1 MRSPVDARATYERGK
16 AARAAEVDV
25 HERRSRTIGMA
36 RLLVAGVAIVLVGSI
51 VWVPLPSSAWW
62 AEAASVVLFGALVI
76 THAQVLRRKERA
88 EAALRFHERGLGRLD
103 GTWTKAPQDGARF
116 RTTTHPYTDDLDI
129 FGPASLFQR
138 VDATETRFGEE
149 RLATL
154 LSRTDA
160 AGWPDDVRA
169 RQDAVRDLAPR
180 VAFRETLSAL
190 GALLGAEKPDPR
202 PFLEWAEGSMP
213 FPHGPALAWVAR
225 ILPVVVMVLLAI
237 GPAFHG
243 SRTVLVAVL
252 LVEVAITLGVRGRVS
267 KIAVIVSSREA
278 GLVRYGDMLQALEA
292 EKLDAPLLVEL
303 QKRLASTGSSATRE
317 MRALGRILG
326 FLDARHNEVF
336 RFFIGPVLLWDL
348 NCVVALERWRGRTG
362 KSVRVWF
369 DVLGE
374 IEALASLAGFAFEHP
389 SFAMPELAV
398 DAAFDA
404 KALGHPLLP
413 DGRRVDNDVALA
425 GAGYALI
432 VTGSNMSGKSTLLRA
447 MGINAALALAGAPV
461 CATALR
467 VGPVRLVTSMR
478 VRDSLEEGVSHFY
491 AELQKL
497 KRVIDLARGGAPG
510 EGTVLFLL
518 DEILHGTNSRERIL
532 GARAIIRELIAREAM
547 GAVSTHDLGISDL
560 DREVPGRV
568 ENVHFQEQVE
578 DDKMTFDYHLRRGI
592 VQSSNALRLM
602 KLVGIDVVS
611 VEPERD

>member
-1 MRSPVDARATYERGK
+1 MV
-16 AARAAEVDV
+16 
-25 HERRSRTIGMA
+25 
-36 RLLVAGVAIVLVGSI
+36 RLLVAAAAIVLVGAI
-51 VWVPLPSSAWW
+51 VWVPLPSSSWW
-62 AEAASVVLFGALVI
+62 AEGVCVLLFGVLVI
-76 THAQVLRRKERA
+76 VHSRVLRRKDRA

-116 RTTTHPYTDDLDI
+116 RTTDHPYTDDLDI

-138 VDATETRFGEE
+138 IDATETQFGEE
-149 RLATL
+149 RLAAL

-160 AGWPDDVRA
+160 SGWPADVRA
-169 RQDAVRDLAPR
+169 RQEAVRDLAPR

-190 GALLGAEKPDPR
+190 GALLGAQKPDPR

-213 FPHGPALAWVAR
+213 FPHGAALTWAAR
-225 ILPVVVMVLLAI
+225 ILPAVALVFFAI
-237 GPAFHG
+237 GPAWHE
-243 SRTVLVAVL
+243 SRTALVATL
-252 LVEVAITLGVRGRVS
+252 LVEVAITLAVRGRVS
-267 KIAVIVSSREA
+267 KIAVVVSAREA
-278 GLVRYGDMLQALEA
+278 GLVRYGEMLEALEA

-348 NCVVALERWRGRTG
+348 NCVGALERWRERTG

-374 IEALASLAGFAFEHP
+374 IEALASLAGFAFEQP
-389 SFAMPELAV
+389 SFAMPELAK
-398 DAAFDA
+398 DAVFDA
-404 KALGHPLLP
+404 KVLGHPLLR
-413 DGRRVDNDVALA
+413 DERRVDNDVTLA
-425 GAGYALI
+425 GAGSCLI

-461 CATALR
+461 CAKALR
-467 VGPVRLVTSMR
+467 IGPVRLVTSMR

-497 KRVIDLARGGAPG
+497 KRVIDLARGGAPT
-510 EGTVLFLL
+510 EGAVLFLL

-532 GARAIIRELIAREAM
+532 GARAIIRELVTCDAM
-547 GAVSTHDLGISDL
+547 GAVSTHDLGISSL
-560 DREVPGRV
+560 DRELPGKV

-578 DDKMTFDYHLRRGI
+578 NDKMTFDYRLRGGI

-611 VEPERD
+611 VEAEPE